1 MIMIMIMNSNTNN
14 VGGKRRS
21 LSRRSKNP
29 DVKATEACT
38 CSKSLSE
45 VVEDISLC
53 LLKGLAKETWLK
65 ANSEQAAATRW
76 GFKLLALLLTI
87 NVGNADLMTEKEM
100 ENFINGS
107 SSSFDSMQCIID

>member
-1 MIMIMIMNSNTNN
+1 MNSNTNN
-14 VGGKRRS
+14 VGGRRRS
-21 LSRRSKNP
+21 FSRRSKNP
-29 DVKATEACT
+29 DVKATKACT

-65 ANSEQAAATRW
+65 ANSEQEKGDSPAAARW